1 MLNFFYYNL
10 INRTFCLLLVA
21 VFLSTFPTSMT
32 ALAYCLDEKENHL
45 VGQNLYLAACHSSVE
60 VDVIFSDE
68 HCSALT
74 KKENRNCTDVSLT
87 NANILNRPSKIILPV
102 SAKVLLSYT
111 IPHNHQKLQQQ
122 VAGNET
128 SALSQHLFTLPSI
141 NAHRTVVLLV

>member
-1 MLNFFYYNL
+1 
-10 INRTFCLLLVA
+10 
-21 VFLSTFPTSMT
+21 MT
-32 ALAYCLDEKENHL
+32 ALAYCLDEEENHL

-68 HCSALT
+68 YCSALT
-74 KKENRNCTDVSLT
+74 EKENRNCTDVSLT

-102 SAKVLLSYT
+102 SAKVLLSYSIT
-111 IPHNHQKLQQQ
+111 HNQQKLQLQ
-122 VAGNET
+122 VAGNNS